1 MQKWGMCT
9 DTSNACYSSANPRRR
24 FASFGCIGSLPKTH
38 SGISATQIQ
47 EDEESGKKKKLS
59 QGIKIPGNSFV
70 FSKKVLY
77 FIQIYCISRILAG
90 QLHCKRNL

>member
-1 MQKWGMCT
+1 MRMCT

-24 FASFGCIGSLPKTH
+24 FASFGCIGSLSKTH

-47 EDEESGKKKKLS
+47 DDEESRKKKKLP

-70 FSKKVLY
+70 FSKDVMY

-90 QLHCKRNL
+90 QLHCERNL

>member
-1 MQKWGMCT
+1 MLAILLQIPVG
-9 DTSNACYSSANPRRR
+9 DLP
-24 FASFGCIGSLPKTH
+24 SFGCIGSLSKTH

-47 EDEESGKKKKLS
+47 DDEESRKKKKLP

-70 FSKKVLY
+70 FSKDVMY

-90 QLHCKRNL
+90 QLHCERNL

>member
-1 MQKWGMCT
+1 ML
-9 DTSNACYSSANPRRR
+9 AILLANPRRR
-24 FASFGCIGSLPKTH
+24 FASFGCIGSLSKTH

-47 EDEESGKKKKLS
+47 DDEESRKKKKLP

-70 FSKKVLY
+70 FSKDVMY

-90 QLHCKRNL
+90 QLHCERNL